1 MPVPVTY
8 PGVYVEEVPSGV
20 RTITGVA
27 TSVAAFV
34 DNFVRG
40 DLDTPVRLF
49 GMADFEREFG
59 GLHARSEAS
68 YAIQQFF
75 LNGGSEAWVVRSA
88 AAGTFASA
96 SVVIQS
102 SIAGAT
108 ALTVTA
114 RNAGE
119 WGNALR
125 IGIDFPDP
133 DAGTRFNLTV
143 TLQETRRGQ
152 TAIAATE
159 TFRDLSM
166 SSADPRFVATI
177 VNDAQAGSKLVR
189 VAATG
194 AARPQLTGTLS
205 GLLSPFP
212 AITAAQ
218 PELRVTIGAE
228 GTATARLAGR
238 PTTLAEARRLLE
250 EAIRAANPARRAF
263 GEATVVVAGNRL
275 RILAGPTEP
284 TTARVTFDVS
294 GADPTAASLGL
305 LGAQVLQG
313 VMSADVAGAFG
324 APVTGNVDVT
334 IGALGPFTLTLAPM
348 ADPAAARTELETQL
362 RAADPAPEL
371 AGARVALHGEAG
383 QSRLIVLAGVPGAGV
398 GFAVVGADTTADTLG
413 LTGAGGVT
421 AVTSTVSNNL
431 NPVPTVNAGAVVSV
445 AIGGSGPR
453 TATFGANANTLTAI
467 AAALQAAVRAADA
480 AATFAGARVADYAVG
495 GDNRLVVVP
504 GVAGDT
510 VTFAAAPAD
519 ATSANE
525 LRLDA
530 GAAQANVQ
538 SYALGAGAAIA
549 STAQGGAPAGAMGAP
564 PGALDL
570 IGSLANRTGIFALEA
585 VDLFNILCLPRIA
598 VSAGPDAMSE
608 TDASSV
614 IAAATTYC
622 ERRRA
627 FLIVDTPAGIDEV
640 PEIIAWADRNATL
653 RHRNVAIYFP
663 RVQIGDP
670 LDDFRLRSVGAGGTM
685 AGVYARTDAARGV
698 WKAPAGVEA
707 RLRNVQRLDVALT
720 DPQNGALNPLG
731 LNCLRTFPIYGNV
744 AWGARTLDGSD
755 QAASEWKYIPVRRL
769 ALFLEESLYRG
780 TQWVVFEPNDEPLW
794 AQIRLNIGAFM
805 QNLFRQGAFQ
815 GRTPQ
820 EAYLV
825 KCDSQTTTQNDINLG
840 IVNILVGFAPLKPA
854 EFVIIK
860 IQQLAGQLQT

>member
-1 MPVPVTY
+1 MPVQVSY

-34 DNFVRG
+34 DNFARG
-40 DLDTPVRLF
+40 DLDAPVHVF
-49 GMADFEREFG
+49 SMADFEREFG
-59 GLHARSEAS
+59 GLHPRSEAS
-68 YAIQQFF
+68 YAVQQFF
-75 LNGGSEAWVVRSA
+75 LNGGSDAWVVRSA

-96 SVVIQS
+96 SVAIQS

-119 WGNALR
+119 WGNGLR
-125 IGIDFPDP
+125 IGVDYPHP

-143 TLQETRRGQ
+143 TLLETRRGQ

-166 SSADPRFVATI
+166 TAADARFVSTI
-177 VNDAQAGSKLVR
+177 VNDGQTGSKLVR
-189 VAATG
+189 IAAAG

-205 GLLSPFP
+205 GVLNPFP
-212 AITAAQ
+212 AITAVQ
-218 PELRVTIGAE
+218 PELRVTIGTE
-228 GTATARLAGR
+228 GTATARLGSR
-238 PTTLAEARRLLE
+238 PATLVEARRLLE

-263 GEATVVVAGNRL
+263 GEAAVVVVGDRL
-275 RILAGPTEP
+275 RVLAGPTEP
-284 TTARVTFDVS
+284 STARVTFDVS
-294 GADPTAASLGL
+294 GADPTAAALGL

-313 VMSADVAGAFG
+313 VLSADIAGAFG
-324 APVTGNVDVT
+324 AAVTGNVAVT
-334 IGALGPFTLTLAPM
+334 IGALPPATLTLAAM
-348 ADPAAARTELETQL
+348 ATPAAARTELETQL
-362 RAADPAPEL
+362 RAAGPAPEF
-371 AGARVALHGEAG
+371 AAARVALHTEAG
-383 QSRLIVLAGVPGAGV
+383 QSRLVVLAGVPGAAV
-398 GFAVVGADTTADTLG
+398 AFAVVGGDTTADTLG

-421 AVTSTVSNNL
+421 AVTATLSTNL
-431 NPVPTVNAGAVVSV
+431 NPVPAVNAGAVLNV
-445 AIGGSGPR
+445 AIGASGLRP
-453 TATFGANANTLTAI
+453 ATLGANANTLAAI
-467 AAALQAAVRAADA
+467 ATTLQAAVRAADG
-480 AATFAGARVADYAVG
+480 AATFAGARAVDYAAG
-495 GDNRLVVVP
+495 GEGRLVVVP

-510 VTFAAAPAD
+510 VTFAAAPTD
-519 ATSANE
+519 ATSVTE

-530 GAAQANVQ
+530 GTAQANVQ
-538 SYALGAGAAIA
+538 SYALGAGAALA
-549 STAQGGAPAGAMGAP
+549 NTAQGNAPAGAMGAP
-564 PGALDL
+564 PAALDL

-598 VSAGPDAMSE
+598 ITAGPDAMAE
-608 TDASSV
+608 PDAAAV

-627 FLIVDTPAGIDEV
+627 FLIIDTPAGIDEV
-640 PEIIAWADRNATL
+640 PEITAWADRNATL

-663 RVQIGDP
+663 RVQIADA

-685 AGVYARTDAARGV
+685 AGVFARTDASRGV

-720 DPQNGALNPLG
+720 DAQNGVLNPLG
-731 LNCLRTFPIYGNV
+731 LNCLRTFPVYGNV

-755 QAASEWKYIPVRRL
+755 QAASEWKYVPVRRL

-794 AQIRLNIGAFM
+794 AQIRLNVGAFM

-825 KCDSQTTTQNDINLG
+825 KCDNQTTTQNDINLG
-840 IVNILVGFAPLKPA
+840 IVNIVVGFAPLKPA

-860 IQQLAGQLQT
+860 IQQLAGQIQT